1 MDSLFFCLKK
11 YISIES
17 EYLCGEKITIP
28 MHLNW
33 IFSVM
38 MGLFACQNKPVPID
52 VVNKP
57 TELQKAAVTLPT
69 ATNNIQRLV
78 DAYPDH
84 LSHIEGNNL
93 VWRDGTKM
101 VIDDGKNYT
110 DYLQLLANADL
121 SEQMSTPYPTGD
133 VQMPPAH
140 NSDPGRVRY
149 EKFFRKMY
157 GNSAAEVKANAVSVD
172 WFGTSLLVTKVNN
185 VDGRLRAVR
194 DELLNKPHLKKYLVV
209 PGGTFNW
216 RIISRTTRLSMHSFG
231 IAIDINTKFTDY
243 WQWDK
248 AQEGSPN
255 IRYKNRI
262 PYEIA
267 EVFERNGF
275 IWGGKWYHYDTM
287 HFEYRPELL

>member
-1 MDSLFFCLKK
+1 MNF
-11 YISIES
+11 
-17 EYLCGEKITIP
+17 
-28 MHLNW
+28 NW
-33 IFSVM
+33 IFSLFI
-38 MGLFACQNKPVPID
+38 GLFSCENAPIPVEQM
-52 VVNKP
+52 NRNTP
-57 TELQKAAVTLPT
+57 TNPVQMPT
-69 ATNNIQRLV
+69 QIRSNNNIQRLV

-84 LSHIEGNNL
+84 LSHIEGNDL

-101 VIDDGKNYT
+101 VIDDNKNYT
-110 DYLQLLANADL
+110 DYLQLLANADIA
-121 SEQMSTPYPTGD
+121 EQMATPYPQGEVHT
-133 VQMPPAH
+133 PPAH
-140 NSDPGRVRY
+140 NSDPGRVRH
-149 EKFFRKMY
+149 EPFFRKMY
-157 GNSAAEVKANAVSVD
+157 GNSAAAVKANAVAVD
-172 WFGTSLLVTKVNN
+172 WFGTSLLVTKVNG
-185 VDGRLRAVR
+185 VDAKLRAVR
-194 DELLNKPHLKKYLVV
+194 DELLTKPHLKKYLVV

-255 IRYKNRI
+255 ITYKNKI

-267 EVFERNGF
+267 EIFERNGF